1 MIDNKEMDPKVIEKE
16 NISKIESEYKKFILN
31 DQHPCIM
38 AKSLFKMEKYHLY
51 VYKDIHDAESHKQL
65 MQDIER
71 YITQYDFDGHD
82 YQSFIASFPNNSFAD
97 ELSFETCLWD
107 FLQNLH
113 DIDNLDWD
121 SSVSDDPNH
130 ALFSFSLKG
139 KAFYVVGLHPKSS
152 RMARQAP
159 YTTVVFNLHYQFEKL
174 REMGTFH
181 AVRDT
186 IRKNDEALQGSI
198 NPVLR
203 DFGNDSETKQ
213 YSGRNVEP
221 TWKCPFHKN

>member
-1 MIDNKEMDPKVIEKE
+1 MDPKVIERE
-16 NISKIESEYKKFILN
+16 NFSKIESEYKKFILN

-38 AKSLFKMEKYHLY
+38 AKSLFKMNKYHLH
-51 VYKDIHDAESHKQL
+51 VYEDIYAAESYKQL
-65 MQDIER
+65 MQDIEK
-71 YITQYDFDGHD
+71 YINQYDFDGHD
-82 YQSFIASFPNNSFAD
+82 YQSFIASFPNNSFED

-121 SSVSDDPNH
+121 SSVSDDPNN

-221 TWKCPFHKN
+221 TWKCPFHKK